1 MRAASDDQLFN
12 ANTRISVDL
21 CIKIDRSAF
30 VRRSRSISKILI
42 GSVLR
47 FGHSGRSVSDK
58 PMLLNWPGFC
68 TEARPGTAPFAAPAR
83 YDIVD
88 AR

>member
-1 MRAASDDQLFN
+1 MQAASDDQLFN
-12 ANTRISVDL
+12 ANTRIGANL

-30 VRRSRSISKILI
+30 VRRSRSVRKILI

-58 PMLLNWPGFC
+58 PIILLNWSGPC
-68 TEARPGTAPFAAPAR
+68 TEARPGTPPLLR
-83 YDIVD
+83 L
-88 AR
+88 RLTT